1 MLKIFGI
8 GLNKTGTTTLGKS
21 LQLLG
26 YSHSSYNLRYLKQ
39 VSRGLYRDLF
49 RHVAL
54 FDSFE
59 DWPYPLAYEQ
69 LDRQFPGSKFILTR
83 RSSAKVWLTSLE
95 SHSMRTDPRIGC
107 DTRILAYGWSYPQLN
122 PAAHISRYESHLIR
136 VRTYFQ
142 NRPNDFLEV
151 CWEEDS
157 SWDTL
162 CAFLDK
168 PQPTLPFPH
177 ENMGSIVAHSNFEL
191 NERVLRSEL
200 RKIATRDS

>member
-1 MLKIFGI
+1 MGKIFGI
-8 GLNKTGTTTLGKS
+8 GLNKTGTTTLGKC

-26 YSHSSYNLRYLKQ
+26 YSHSSFNSHYLKQ
-39 VSRGLYRDLF
+39 VSRGRYRGLF

-59 DWPYPLAYEQ
+59 DWPYPLAYEK
-69 LDRQFPGSKFILTR
+69 LDCQFPGSKFILTR
-83 RSSAKVWLTSLE
+83 RSSAKVWFASLE
-95 SHSMRTDPRIGC
+95 SHSMRTDPRIGR

-122 PAAHISRYESHLIR
+122 PAAHISRYQSHLVR

-142 NRPNDFLEV
+142 NRPNDLLEV

-168 PQPTLPFPH
+168 PHPTVAFPH
-177 ENMGSIVAHSNFEL
+177 ENRGSIVECSNFEL
-191 NERVLRSEL
+191 NYRTLRSEL
-200 RKIATRDS
+200 SKISTRLP